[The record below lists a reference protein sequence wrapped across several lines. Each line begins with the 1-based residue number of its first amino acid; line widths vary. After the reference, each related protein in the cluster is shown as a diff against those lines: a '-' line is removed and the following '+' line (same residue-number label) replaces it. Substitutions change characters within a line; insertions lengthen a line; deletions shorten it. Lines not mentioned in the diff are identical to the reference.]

1 MHIVGLE
8 FTSRSSLTLCSF
20 PSEAYDPQMSLIL
33 AATSVRIENRLGV
46 GGGGNPVWQTD
57 HRMNFVFTQSL
68 RFKPVLR
75 DQENYYL

>member
-1 MHIVGLE
+1 
-8 FTSRSSLTLCSF
+8 
-20 PSEAYDPQMSLIL
+20 MSLIL
-33 AATSVRIENRLGV
+33 AVTSVRIENRLGV